1 MGAEKRQTFFCGFE
15 LLLLPSSSSVI
26 FRGSGRAGTVGR
38 VVSRHSRMCEG
49 GKAPEGG
56 TTQCTGERQPKIW
69 FYPSGFFKLRWD
81 CNEHTSW

>member
-26 FRGSGRAGTVGR
+26 FRGSSRAGTVGR

-49 GKAPEGG
+49 GKAP
-56 TTQCTGERQPKIW
+56 
-69 FYPSGFFKLRWD
+69 GFFLATPGLQRACELANESS
-81 CNEHTSW
+81 CNRSQTKI